1 LPPKIDCAFQNER
14 EYRLVLYA
22 YRETLSKPGDTM
34 RPAKLLLALIC
45 TTTLV
50 GTAGTAYADGNDD
63 AFLEA
68 LNEVGIEYPNA
79 DQVVASGKAVCSY
92 IIAGRHTEN
101 ETIEMVSEQNPKLTP
116 VQAIQ
121 FVNLAR
127 GAYCPLPPMGGGG
140 GG

>member
-1 LPPKIDCAFQNER
+1 
-14 EYRLVLYA
+14 
-22 YRETLSKPGDTM
+22 M
-34 RPAKLLLALIC
+34 RPAKLLLAMTC
-45 TTTLV
+45 TTTLI
-50 GTAGTAYADGNDD
+50 GTANTAYADSGNDD

-79 DQVVASGKAVCSY
+79 DQVISSGKAVCSY

-101 ETIEMVSEQNPKLTP
+101 ETIEMVAEQNPKLSP